1 MIREK
6 LHWISKSLWP
16 LYVIIIA
23 VFGFGLLFIRPSG
36 VGANIGFIMIN
47 IGPYMFLIALIS
59 FAIEIA
65 YAALIV
71 IAAIKSNKG
80 IFHRYPLTIEF
91 FK

>member
-1 MIREK
+1 
-6 LHWISKSLWP
+6 
-16 LYVIIIA
+16 
-23 VFGFGLLFIRPSG
+23 
-36 VGANIGFIMIN
+36 
-47 IGPYMFLIALIS
+47 MFLIALIS

-80 IFHRYPLTIEF
+80 IFHKYPLTIEF